1 MDHHQQAVIPEKQT
15 INNSD
20 DVELRM
26 WADKFGVT
34 KVKLKAAINAVG
46 SSAKAVEVYLNRKKI

>member
-1 MDHHQQAVIPEKQT
+1 MDNQQQPVISDKQT

-20 DVELRM
+20 DAELRT

-46 SSAKAVEVYLNRKKI
+46 PSAKAVEAYLNRKK